1 MSINDPL
8 RPPEGFMEGAN
19 VDPLRPKFGLLSNS
33 QFEFLRRLLS
43 INLGSEANED
53 PDPERTIYG
62 SSGGLSMMP
71 ISRRS
76 NQL

>member
-1 MSINDPL
+1 MIDPL

-19 VDPLRPKFGLLSNS
+19 AEPLRPKFGLLSNS

>member
-1 MSINDPL
+1 MSMIDPL

-19 VDPLRPKFGLLSNS
+19 VDPLRPKFGLAIS

-62 SSGGLSMMP
+62 SSGGLSMML
-71 ISRRS
+71 ISRKS